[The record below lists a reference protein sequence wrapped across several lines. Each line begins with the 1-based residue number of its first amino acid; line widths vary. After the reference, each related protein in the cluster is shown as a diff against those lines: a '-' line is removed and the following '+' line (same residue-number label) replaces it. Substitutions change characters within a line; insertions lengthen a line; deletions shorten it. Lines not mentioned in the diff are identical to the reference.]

1 MPEKVS
7 GSGGAEAEAASASD
21 VLSFVLQHAP
31 IRVFEVDARG
41 VFLMNDGV
49 MPPGGS
55 SPGALVGVDAAVAYK
70 SFPQGLSALQRALSG
85 VESEVRYTSEGRTLD
100 LKLSPRRNQDGVVIS
115 VLGMAQVVT
124 ERVRAEQE
132 ARVSEERFRRVFESN
147 MIGLMLF
154 RLSGEVTEANHAF
167 LQILGYSSA
176 EVEAGALDWRR
187 STVPGYE
194 AADERALEELTRDG
208 VCSPYEKE
216 LFRKDGSRVP
226 VLLGGATLNE
236 DSGTGVAFMLDLS
249 ERRQNQEER
258 ERLHAQLLQVQK
270 LESLGVLAGG
280 IAHDFN
286 NLLTAML
293 GSASA
298 ALLSLPDESPARP
311 DLDNVILASRRAA
324 NLTRQL
330 LAYSGK
336 GHFEVRPIDLS
347 AHVRELASLLETTI
361 SKKVQLRL
369 ELTKNLPSISADI
382 AQIQQ
387 IVMNLVI
394 NGAEAIGDQRGTVL
408 VTTGLQ
414 AIDDFYVQSL
424 FSSEGI
430 SAGTYVFLEVHDT
443 GCGMDEATKTRIFDP
458 FFTTKFTGRGLGLA
472 AVLGIVRGHKGTI
485 KVYSSPGKGTTFK
498 VFFPAIDAPPARL
511 QADAASF
518 RGEGLAL
525 VIDDDQGVREAAGRL
540 LEHFGFRVIS
550 AVNGRHGVEVF
561 QQHEAEVAIVL
572 LDMTMPEMNGEETFR
587 EIRRIRADVPVILSS
602 GYNEIEATR
611 RFTSKGLAG
620 FLQKP
625 FTPKELGQ
633 KLALALKPGSRDS
646 GQS

>member
-1 MPEKVS
+1 MAEKD
-7 GSGGAEAEAASASD
+7 GEPGLPATPAE
-21 VLSFVLQHAP
+21 VFKFILQHAP
-31 IRVFEVDARG
+31 VRVFEIDAQG
-41 VFLMNDGV
+41 VFVMNEGV
-49 MPPGGS
+49 NPPGGS
-55 SPGALVGVDAAVAYK
+55 RPGSLVGISALAAYK
-70 SFPQGLSALQRALSG
+70 DFPEGLAALERAMSG
-85 VESEVRYTSEGRTLD
+85 HESDVRYTRDERTYD
-100 LKLSPRRNQDGVVIS
+100 LKLSPRHDEHGNLVS

-132 ARVSEERFRRVFESN
+132 ARKSEERFRRVFESN
-147 MIGLMLF
+147 MIGLMFF
-154 RLSGEVTEANHAF
+154 RMTGEVTEANEPILTA
-167 LQILGYSSA
+167 LGYSA
-176 EVEAGALDWRR
+176 ADLEAGLLNWRT

-194 AADERALEELTRDG
+194 HLDERALTELASDG
-208 VCSPYEKE
+208 VCNPYEKE
-216 LFRKDGSRVP
+216 FVRKDGSRVP
-226 VLLGGATLNE
+226 VLLGGATLSE
-236 DSGTGVAFMLDLS
+236 ASGTGVAFMLDLS
-249 ERRQNQEER
+249 ERRQSHEER
-258 ERLHAQLLQVQK
+258 ERLQAQLLQVQK

-286 NLLTAML
+286 NLLTAIL

-298 ALLSLPDESPARP
+298 AMLTLPYESPARP

-347 AHVRELASLLETTI
+347 VHVRELASLLETTI

-369 ELTKNLPSISADI
+369 ELTQDMPAVSADI
-382 AQIQQ
+382 AQVQQ

-408 VTTGLQ
+408 VTTGMQ
-414 AIDDFYVQSL
+414 AIDEFYVQSL

-430 SAGTYVFLEVHDT
+430 EPGLYVYLEVHDT
-443 GCGMDEATKTRIFDP
+443 GCGMDEATKMRIFDP

-472 AVLGIVRGHKGTI
+472 AVLGIVRGHKGAI

-498 VFFPAIDAPPARL
+498 VFFPASDVAAVRPAPEVM
-511 QADAASF
+511 SF

-525 VIDDDQGVREAAGRL
+525 VIDDDQGVREAASRL
-540 LEHFGFRVIS
+540 LEFFGFRVLQG
-550 AVNGRHGVEVF
+550 VDGRHGAEVF
-561 QQHEAEVAIVL
+561 RQHASEVVVVI

-587 EIRRIRADVPVILSS
+587 EIRRVRADVPVILSS

-611 RFTSKGLAG
+611 RFTAKGLAG

-625 FTPKELGQ
+625 FTPKELTQ
-633 KLALALKPGSRDS
+633 KLALALKPGSRGS
-646 GQS
+646 G

>member
-1 MPEKVS
+1 MPEDVS
-7 GSGGAEAEAASASD
+7 ASAGVEIAAASPRD
-21 VLSFVLQHAP
+21 VLDFILQRAP

-49 MPPGGS
+49 YPPGGS
-55 SPGALVGVDAAVAYK
+55 RPGALVGVDARVAYK
-70 SFPQGLSALQRALSG
+70 SFPEGLAALELALSG
-85 VESEVRYTSEGRTLD
+85 VESEVRYTSDGRTYD
-100 LKLSPRRNQDGVVIS
+100 LKLSPRLNSEGALIS
-115 VLGMAQVVT
+115 VLGIAQVVT

-132 ARVSEERFRRVFESN
+132 ARVNEERFRRVFESN
-147 MIGLMLF
+147 MLGLLLF
-154 RLSGEVTEANHAF
+154 RVNGEVTEANDAV
-167 LQILGYSSA
+167 LQILGYTA
-176 EVEAGALDWRR
+176 ADVAAGLLDWRK
-187 STVPGYE
+187 STPPGYE
-194 AADERALEELTRDG
+194 AADQRALAELSRDG
-208 VCSPYEKE
+208 ACTPYEKE

-226 VLLGGATLNE
+226 VLMGGAALNE
-236 DSGTGVAFMLDLS
+236 ASGDVAFMLDLS
-249 ERRQNQEER
+249 ERKHSQDER
-258 ERLHAQLLQVQK
+258 ERLQAQLLQVQK

-298 ALLSLPDESPARP
+298 AILNLPEQSPARL

-324 NLTRQL
+324 DLTRQL

-336 GHFEVRPIDLS
+336 GHFEVRATNLS
-347 AHVRELASLLETTI
+347 LEVRQLASLLETTMP
-361 SKKVQLRL
+361 KKVALRL
-369 ELTKNLPSISADI
+369 ELSKELPSISADS

-387 IVMNLVI
+387 IVMNLVL
-394 NGAEAIGDQRGTVL
+394 NGAEAIGDQSGTVF
-408 VTTGLQ
+408 VGTGVQ
-414 AIDDFYVQSL
+414 TIDDFYARSL
-424 FSSEGI
+424 FASEGV
-430 SAGTYVFLEVHDT
+430 SAGRYVCLEVHDT
-443 GCGMDEATKTRIFDP
+443 GCGMDEATQERIFDP

-472 AVLGIVRGHKGTI
+472 AVLGIVRGHKGAI
-485 KVYSSPGKGTTFK
+485 KVYSARGKGTTFK
-498 VFFPAIDAPPARL
+498 VFFPASDSIPVSPPAE
-511 QADAASF
+511 AASF
-518 RGEGLAL
+518 QGEGLAL
-525 VIDDDQGVREAAGRL
+525 VIDDDHGVREAATRV
-540 LEHFGFRVIS
+540 LEHFGFRVLS

-561 QQHEAEVAIVL
+561 QQHEREIAVVL
-572 LDMTMPEMNGEETFR
+572 LDLTMPEMNGEETFR
-587 EIRRIRADVPVILSS
+587 EIRRIRAHVPVILSS

>member
-498 VFFPAIDAPPARL
+498 
-511 QADAASF
+511 
-518 RGEGLAL
+518 
-525 VIDDDQGVREAAGRL
+525 
-540 LEHFGFRVIS
+540 
-550 AVNGRHGVEVF
+550 
-561 QQHEAEVAIVL
+561 
-572 LDMTMPEMNGEETFR
+572 
-587 EIRRIRADVPVILSS
+587 
-602 GYNEIEATR
+602 
-611 RFTSKGLAG
+611 
-620 FLQKP
+620 
-625 FTPKELGQ
+625 
-633 KLALALKPGSRDS
+633 
-646 GQS
+646 

>member
-1 MPEKVS
+1 MADEASGADDAGVS
-7 GSGGAEAEAASASD
+7 PAAPAD
-21 VLSFVLQHAP
+21 VLKFILEHAP
-31 IRVFEVDARG
+31 VRVFEVDAQGTFVMNEG
-41 VFLMNDGV
+41 VN
-49 MPPGGS
+49 PPGGS
-55 SPGALVGVDAAVAYK
+55 APGSLVGVSALAAYK
-70 SFPQGLSALQRALSG
+70 DFPEGLEALKKALSG
-85 VESEVRYTSEGRTLD
+85 IESEVRFERGGKTYD
-100 LKLSPRRNQDGVVIS
+100 LKLSPRRDAQGKLLS

-132 ARVSEERFRRVFESN
+132 ARKSEERFRRVFESN
-147 MIGLMLF
+147 MIGLMFF
-154 RLSGEVTEANHAF
+154 RMSGEIIEANDAI
-167 LQILGYSSA
+167 LQTLGYTA
-176 EVEAGALDWRR
+176 ADVEAGQLNWRKN
-187 STVPGYE
+187 TVPGFE
-194 AADERALEELTRDG
+194 PGDERALLELAESG
-208 VCSPYEKE
+208 VCSPYEKD
-216 LFRKDGSRVP
+216 LFRKDGSQVP

-236 DSGTGVAFMLDLS
+236 TGGNGVAFMLDLS
-249 ERRQNQEER
+249 ERRQNQQDR
-258 ERLHAQLLQVQK
+258 ERMHAQLLQVQK

-286 NLLTAML
+286 NLLTAIL

-298 ALLSLPDESPARP
+298 AMLTLPSESPARP

-347 AHVRELASLLETTI
+347 IHVRELATLLETTI

-369 ELTKNLPSISADI
+369 ELTPDMPAVSADI
-382 AQIQQ
+382 AQVQQ

-414 AIDDFYVQSL
+414 AIDEFYVQSL

-430 SAGTYVFLEVHDT
+430 DPGTYVYLEVHDT
-443 GCGMDEATKTRIFDP
+443 GCGMDEATKMRIFDP

-472 AVLGIVRGHKGTI
+472 AVMGIVRGHKGAI

-498 VFFPAIDAPPARL
+498 VFFPASDAVAVRPAPEVM
-511 QADAASF
+511 SF
-518 RGEGLAL
+518 RGEGLAM
-525 VIDDDQGVREAAGRL
+525 VIDDDQGVREAASRL
-540 LEHFGFRVIS
+540 LEFFGFRVLQGFD
-550 AVNGRHGVEVF
+550 GRHGAEVF
-561 QQHEAEVAIVL
+561 RQHANEVVVII

-611 RFTSKGLAG
+611 RFTAKGLAG

-625 FTPKELGQ
+625 FTPKELTQ
-633 KLALALKPGSRDS
+633 KLALALKPGSRGS
-646 GQS
+646 G